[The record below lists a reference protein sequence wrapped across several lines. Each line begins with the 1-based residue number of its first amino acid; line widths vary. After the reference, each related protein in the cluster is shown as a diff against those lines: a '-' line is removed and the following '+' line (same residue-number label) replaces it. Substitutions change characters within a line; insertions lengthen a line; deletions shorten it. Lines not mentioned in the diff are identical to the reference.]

1 MFTPIGIVM
10 SFVAI
15 IGAMVMEGGQPASLV
30 SSPSALILVLLGTFG
45 VGAASM
51 GGNIGVCIKGALKAM
66 KGAKY
71 DAAKTTEEIVGFADI
86 ARREGLLAL
95 EEKIK
100 TVEEPFL
107 KRGLELVI
115 DGSDPEAVADTLW
128 AEVGSL
134 KERHKVAQKFWS
146 DMGGFSPTIGIIGT
160 VMGLIHTMENLSN
173 PSKLG
178 PLIASAFLATLWGVM
193 MANVV
198 YLPIGNKLK
207 QATAAEVAHME
218 IVIQGVLS
226 IQAGASPRA
235 VGDRLRS
242 LLAPKLR
249 EATQQKKSA

>member
-1 MFTPIGIVM
+1 MFTPIGILM
-10 SFVAI
+10 SFIAIVAS
-15 IGAMVMEGGQPASLV
+15 MVMEGGSPTSLIENKA
-30 SSPSALILVLLGTFG
+30 ALILVLLGTFG

-51 GGNIGVCIKGALKAM
+51 GGNIGVCMKGAMKAM
-66 KGAKY
+66 KGVKY

-100 TVEEPFL
+100 SVEEPFL

-134 KERHKVAQKFWS
+134 KERHKVAQKFWA

-160 VMGLIHTMENLSN
+160 VIGLIHTMESLSN

-178 PLIASAFLATLWGVM
+178 PLIAGAFLATLWGVM

-218 IVIQGVLS
+218 LVIQGVLS
-226 IQAGASPRA
+226 IQSGASPRA

-242 LLAPKLR
+242 LLAPALR
-249 EATQQKKSA
+249 EATAQKKSA